1 MDWRMMLGRPPLFP
15 TIGVVVVMLIGCR
28 VQAAFEIEAATP
40 AERGVVAGI
49 AAGLTRRP
57 TGPSR
62 SMPGEAGHRWS
73 AGIHGFRPFGCREID
88 FCEGRIVIPVGSSR
102 YAAGFSYRRLKAY
115 SYLEETY
122 IAVCSVRLKDVWIEP
137 AMRLGTVRWEGE
149 CLDWAALFDLDVA
162 AWIRH
167 DTKVRVGLRNPLAL
181 RLVNERTACPT
192 HVSLGLGYLVEPALA
207 WGVEVRKQVGLPT
220 SILTGIEWAVAE
232 RLALRTGIRTY
243 PQELSLGLGI
253 TVRRVEID
261 VATSLNLEL
270 GATHQLGAAYT
281 W

>member
-1 MDWRMMLGRPPLFP
+1 MDWRMMSDRPSLFS
-15 TIGVVVVMLIGCR
+15 TIAVAVVMLMGCR
-28 VQAAFEIEAATP
+28 VHAAFEIETAAP
-40 AERGVVAGI
+40 AERGVVAGV
-49 AAGLTRRP
+49 ALGLTHRA
-57 TGPSR
+57 TGLSR
-62 SMPGEAGHRWS
+62 WMPGEAGHRWS
-73 AGIHGFRPFGCREID
+73 AAIHGFRPFGCREID

-102 YAAGFSYRRLKAY
+102 DAVGFYYRRLKAY
-115 SYLEETY
+115 TYLEETY
-122 IAVCSVRLKDVWIEP
+122 AAFCGVRLRDVWIKP
-137 AMRLGTVRWEGE
+137 VLRLGTVRWEGE
-149 CLDWAALFDLDVA
+149 CVDWAALFDLEVA
-162 AWIRH
+162 ALIRH
-167 DTKVRVGLRNPLAL
+167 DAKVRVALRNPLAL
-181 RLVNERTACPT
+181 GLVKTRTACPT
-192 HVSLGLGYLVEPALA
+192 HVSLGLGYLVDPVLA

-220 SILTGIEWAVAE
+220 SILTGIEWALAE